1 MAAGDAPDGVPGV
14 RAVVVAGGDDILGI
28 NDLIQLE
35 AATRRVYTLTTRR
48 LMENG
53 VRIVDSATTFI
64 ADDVVIEPDTVIHPF
79 TVITGPTRI
88 GGRCEIGPG
97 TTISAS
103 RIGEDCRIVSSTV
116 EESVVEDEVTIGPYA
131 HLRPGAA
138 IGRGAHIGN
147 YAEIKGSSLGPGTR
161 MHHMSYI
168 GDAQIGANVNI
179 GAGTIT
185 CNFDGTAKHRT
196 VVEDGAFIGSDT
208 MLRAPVTI
216 GRGAYTGAGSVV
228 VRDVPPGTVV
238 AGVPARKI
246 RDVDEREA
254 ESSDEGAETTQSGV
268 RTGSEA

>member
-1 MAAGDAPDGVPGV
+1 
-14 RAVVVAGGDDILGI
+14 
-28 NDLIQLE
+28 
-35 AATRRVYTLTTRR
+35 
-48 LMENG
+48 
-53 VRIVDSATTFI
+53 
-64 ADDVVIEPDTVIHPF
+64 
-79 TVITGPTRI
+79 
-88 GGRCEIGPG
+88 
-97 TTISAS
+97 
-103 RIGEDCRIVSSTV
+103 
-116 EESVVEDEVTIGPYA
+116 
-131 HLRPGAA
+131 
-138 IGRGAHIGN
+138 
-147 YAEIKGSSLGPGTR
+147 